1 VSSSAVP
8 PPPAPVN
15 KGAIAGGVVG
25 GVIVLALLAGG
36 LIYYNRC
43 RKQEQPS
50 SGDHHEFMVNNE
62 PETRYHDIP
71 KVPEMS
77 SGPVMPT
84 GLINS
89 GGNAPS
95 NVQGRLSGNPKDD
108 ELQYVL

>member
-1 VSSSAVP
+1 VP
-8 PPPAPVN
+8 LPPAPVN

-36 LIYYNRC
+36 FIYYNRR
-43 RKQEQPS
+43 RKQEPAS
-50 SGDHHEFMVNNE
+50 SGDHHEYMVNNE

-84 GLINS
+84 GVVNS
-89 GGNAPS
+89 GGNVAAQG
-95 NVQGRLSGNPKDD
+95 QGRLSGNPKDD